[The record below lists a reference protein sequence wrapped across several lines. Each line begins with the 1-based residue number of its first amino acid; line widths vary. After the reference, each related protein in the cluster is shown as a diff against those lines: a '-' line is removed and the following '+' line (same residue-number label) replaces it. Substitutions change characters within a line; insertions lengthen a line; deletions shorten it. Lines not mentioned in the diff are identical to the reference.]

1 MKKLILAVILASIT
15 LTAKDFTVT
24 SNIGTTMLQ
33 QQVKDEVGGRSYPVL
48 YNYTELNLNM
58 EVRYNISEYLSAGA
72 YVRYDFGNRQ
82 VSDGVLH
89 GNGNRTHI
97 NFDYNESWVGPIVKG
112 HYKDVFLGLGYGL
125 LATRNDGFLGITY
138 ENPGFFQGSS
148 VGNEVL
154 TTSSIAW
161 LVQLG
166 GKFELSE
173 NLDLNLFL
181 EYRVRYYDKVNDLK
195 IKDGYV
201 IGTQNI
207 TPMAGISYNFDL

>member
-1 MKKLILAVILASIT
+1 MKKIIIVALFASIT

-82 VSDGVLH
+82 VSDGVLR
-89 GNGNRTHI
+89 GSGSQSRI
-97 NFDYNESWVGPIVKG
+97 NFDYNESWVGPIIKG

-166 GKFELSE
+166 GKFDLIE
-173 NLDLNLFL
+173 NLELNIMV
-181 EYRVRYYDKVNDLK
+181 EYRVRYYDKVNELN
-195 IKDGYV
+195 IKDDYV